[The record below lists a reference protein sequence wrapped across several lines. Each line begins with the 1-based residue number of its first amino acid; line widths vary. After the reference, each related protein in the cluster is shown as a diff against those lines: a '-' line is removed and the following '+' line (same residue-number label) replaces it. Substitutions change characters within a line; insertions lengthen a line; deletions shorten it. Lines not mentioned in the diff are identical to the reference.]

1 MEIRYSPKFKRQY
14 KKLSEE
20 IKSHAEK
27 REAVFRKNP
36 FDPRLKTHK
45 LHGSQDGFM
54 SFSVDYS
61 YRIIFEFYNP
71 DTVIFYEIGTHD
83 IYEWFFRKIKSRAE
97 VARDAF
103 LAEVLFVAIFGHS
116 E

>member
-14 KKLSEE
+14 KKLPED
-20 IKSHAEK
+20 IKTRAEK
-27 REAVFRKNP
+27 MEAVFRKNP

-45 LHGSQDGFM
+45 LHVSQDGFM

-61 YRIIFEFYNP
+61 YRIIFEFYNA

-83 IYEWFFRKIKSRAE
+83 IYE
-97 VARDAF
+97 
-103 LAEVLFVAIFGHS
+103 
-116 E
+116 

>member
-1 MEIRYSPKFKRQY
+1 MQIRYSPKFIRQY
-14 KKLSEE
+14 KKLPLQ
-20 IKSHAEK
+20 IKTRAEK
-27 REAVFRKNP
+27 REVIFRKDP

-61 YRIIFEFYNP
+61 YRIIFEFADA

-83 IYEWFFRKIKSRAE
+83 IYE
-97 VARDAF
+97 
-103 LAEVLFVAIFGHS
+103 
-116 E
+116 